1 MNIIF
6 RLIIALGIPFALYL
20 MLASGS
26 EWLWEQPNAPSI
38 FLVFWLILWVQPLW
52 VKSRTIDDDTF
63 GNLLSVVTPFMAL
76 AGAGVGLGG
85 SVICAM
91 GHPYAEITGSTVFL
105 GIAVMW
111 GVVCLALP
119 GVLGGFSKPLA
130 NAGLVHDTR
139 QGIMTS
145 HVPPVT
151 SMPLSDAADTPSE
164 DDE

>member
-6 RLIIALGIPFALYL
+6 RLIIALGIPFSLYL
-20 MLASGS
+20 ILASGS
-26 EWLWEQPNAPSI
+26 EWLWEQPNAPAI
-38 FLVFWLILWVQPLW
+38 FLVFWLIVWVQPLW

-63 GNLLSVVTPFMAL
+63 GNLLSIVTPLMAL
-76 AGAGVGLGG
+76 TGAAVGLGG

-91 GHPYAEITGSTVFL
+91 GHPYAEMTSSSEFL

-111 GVVCLALP
+111 GVACLALP

-130 NAGLVHDTR
+130 NAGPVQDTR

-151 SMPLSDAADTPSE
+151 SMPLSGAAETPSE